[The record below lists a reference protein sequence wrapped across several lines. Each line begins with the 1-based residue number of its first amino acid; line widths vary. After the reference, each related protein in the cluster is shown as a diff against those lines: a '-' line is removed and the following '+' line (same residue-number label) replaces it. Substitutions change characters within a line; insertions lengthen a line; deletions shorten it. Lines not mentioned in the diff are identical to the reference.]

1 MSRIKLPSEEE
12 AVSLYSAGDEGLDE
26 LIPRYAMNKNELDSY
41 TKICKNENE
50 QIKARLVEIGENEYT
65 AGGYTVKRVVAVKE
79 SMNEAKLLEVLR
91 QNGIDAPIK
100 TKEYVDMDALEAYLY
115 NNVPSADL
123 ARQLESCRTTS
134 ETVQLRLSKA
144 KVSKGDKVCLQ

>member
-1 MSRIKLPSEEE
+1 MSRIKLPEEE
-12 AVSLYSAGDEGLDE
+12 VVESVYTAGQDDLDE
-26 LIPRYAMNKNELDSY
+26 LIARYALNKNELDSY

-50 QIKARLVEIGENEYT
+50 QIKAMLVERGEDEHT

-91 QNGIDAPIK
+91 QNGINVAIK
-100 TKEYVDMDALEAYLY
+100 TREYVDMDALEAYLY
-115 NNVPSADL
+115 NNLPSEDL
-123 ARQLESCRTTS
+123 ARQLESCRTTT

-144 KVSKGDKVCLQ
+144 KAKKGE